1 MSYTYIICFPVKEH
15 LAVTVSKNYPMVGN
29 MFFEVVYPLR
39 KIMEFILKRYL
50 PNFSIR
56 RANSKDLS
64 KISGVYS
71 KVLGLKWNVLQFL
84 FTKLYYFRRGKKS
97 RQAQPGIL
105 RIKYPNPSLH
115 PTPNHPKADKAFVTP
130 LVLPCLSVH
139 VRTSARIPPIPLKK
153 YN

>member
-1 MSYTYIICFPVKEH
+1 MEKIKRSKFIHLTLSRIQVEFEDMSYTYIICFPVKEH

-71 KVLGLKWNVLQFL
+71 KVLGLK
-84 FTKLYYFRRGKKS
+84 
-97 RQAQPGIL
+97 
-105 RIKYPNPSLH
+105 
-115 PTPNHPKADKAFVTP
+115 
-130 LVLPCLSVH
+130 
-139 VRTSARIPPIPLKK
+139 
-153 YN
+153 